1 MNYKESALYARG
13 QKYKQFGEM
22 LMDENTTIVKLSDF
36 ALENGFELQLQVKPA
51 TEAQESK

>member
-51 TEAQESK
+51 TEAQEEQ